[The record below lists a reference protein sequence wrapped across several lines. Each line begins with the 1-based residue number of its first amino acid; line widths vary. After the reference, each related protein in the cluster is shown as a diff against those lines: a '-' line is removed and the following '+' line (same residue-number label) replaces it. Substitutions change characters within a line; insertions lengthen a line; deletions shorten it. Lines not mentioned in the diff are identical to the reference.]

1 MADWALTRAAGGKP
15 MQDANLCGGDR
26 EGHVAVRPGIPAA
39 LGTGMLKPVVTAS
52 LLLFASSVAFAD
64 TETTSADTLVVV
76 TPNAPVIVTQGQP
89 TAVAQPVN
97 APGAAEMPPPP
108 PAPAVTNGAP
118 QNETWSN
125 VSHING
131 TPVKVGERQDYLYKT
146 KKFNLSTNPFG
157 YFFGYYDIAGSMAL
171 GQNLAASVAI
181 TGWSFGDYEQGYQLS
196 ATLPLYFRKTFSGPF
211 LEGGLLARTSKDEYY
226 AYDCYDCGSSSDS
239 WVGPQLMFGW
249 HWTFDSG
256 LNVSWAFGVAKQ
268 MGNEDNDTDAN
279 GYFRVGYAF

>member
-1 MADWALTRAAGGKP
+1 
-15 MQDANLCGGDR
+15 
-26 EGHVAVRPGIPAA
+26 
-39 LGTGMLKPVVTAS
+39 MLKPVVTAS
-52 LLLFASSVAFAD
+52 LLLFASAAYAD
-64 TETTSADTLVVV
+64 TETTTAETLVVV
-76 TPNAPVIVTQGQP
+76 TPNAPIIVQQGAP
-89 TAVAQPVN
+89 TAVAQPIM

-108 PAPAVTNGAP
+108 PLPAASNGAP
-118 QNETWSN
+118 QNESWGN

-131 TPVKVGERQDYLYKT
+131 TPVKVGERQDYLYRT

-171 GQNLAASVAI
+171 GQNLAATVAI
-181 TGWSFGDYEQGYQLS
+181 TGWDEDYSSGYQFS

-211 LEGGLLARTSKDEYY
+211 LEGGLLVRSTQNDDYY
-226 AYDCYDCGSSSDS
+226 YDSYDCIDYCSGSSTDS
-239 WVGPQLMFGW
+239 WAGPQLLFGW

-256 LNVSWAFGVAKQ
+256 LNIAFAFGVAKQ

>member
-1 MADWALTRAAGGKP
+1 
-15 MQDANLCGGDR
+15 
-26 EGHVAVRPGIPAA
+26 
-39 LGTGMLKPVVTAS
+39 MLKPVVTAS
-52 LLLFASSVAFAD
+52 LLVFAASSAFAD
-64 TETTSADTLVVV
+64 TETTTVDTLVVV
-76 TPNAPVIVTQGQP
+76 TPNAPIVVQQGAP
-89 TAVAQPVN
+89 TAVAQPIN
-97 APGAAEMPPPP
+97 APGAAEMPPAPP
-108 PAPAVTNGAP
+108 QVVTNGAP
-118 QNETWSN
+118 QNENWAN

-131 TPVKVGERQDYLYKT
+131 APVKVGERNDYLYKT

-181 TGWSFGDYEQGYQLS
+181 TGWSEDYSSGYQLS

-211 LEGGLLARTSKDEYY
+211 LEGGLLVRTTTHDDYY
-226 AYDCYDCGSSSDS
+226 DSYDCIDYCSDS
-239 WVGPQLMFGW
+239 TDSWAGPQLMFGW

-256 LNVSWAFGVAKQ
+256 LNVAFAFGVAKQ